1 MDAYEI
7 HMSKIM
13 TSKNDI
19 VCFVTWLL
27 HTQILLTSYLNFT
40 PQISGDKIIF
50 SVFDGSKVPIS
61 VIENDE
67 LKGMINWAKTKVKI
81 G

>member
-1 MDAYEI
+1 
-7 HMSKIM
+7 MSKKM
-13 TSKNDI
+13 
-19 VCFVTWLL
+19 
-27 HTQILLTSYLNFT
+27 ILCALSLGFLPTHILFTSYLNFI

-67 LKGMINWAKTKVKI
+67 LKGMINWAKTKVKT